1 MNQSAVKKVAVTLPS
16 MLLMLFLCFAGS
28 AKAQKVYRIGSLN
41 TAEQFVNAFEGFKSR
56 MAELGY
62 VEGRNVR
69 YDFYNA
75 KGSKEALNSF
85 AQKMVQDKVDLI
97 VTSAT
102 TSTVAAAK
110 ATEGTNLPVV
120 FLSAGNPQKLVK
132 SFASSGSNLAGI
144 SSATLE
150 ITGKRFELL
159 KELDPKVRRIAS
171 VDNPAGVNYQSSL
184 NEVRAGA
191 KRLGL
196 TIWEIEVRSREEI
209 QKTLPSITA
218 KTTDAIFTPPD
229 SFITEHIEMIA
240 KHAIKE
246 RLPLITSLI
255 ANVKKGC
262 LATYAAD
269 YFALGRQ
276 GAMLADKIFKGI
288 KPSDLPIEL
297 PDKLKLV
304 LNLKTAK
311 AIGFKI
317 PRELL
322 LRADEV
328 IE

>member
-1 MNQSAVKKVAVTLPS
+1 MRKIIITLLLGLDLYGTSAAL
-16 MLLMLFLCFAGS
+16 
-28 AKAQKVYRIGSLN
+28 AQKVYRIGSLN

-56 MAELGY
+56 MVELGY

-75 KGSKEALNSF
+75 KGNAEALNSF
-85 AQKMVQDKVDLI
+85 AQKTVQDKVDLI

-102 TSTVAAAK
+102 SSTVAAVK
-110 ATEGTNLPVV
+110 ATGGTNIPVV
-120 FLSAGNPQKLVK
+120 FLSAGNPEKLVK

-150 ITGKRFELL
+150 VTGKRLELL
-159 KELDPKVRRIAS
+159 RELAPSVKRIAS
-171 VDNPAGVNYQSSL
+171 FNHPGGVNYQVNL
-184 NEVRAGA
+184 NEIREGA
-191 KRLGL
+191 KRLGFTL
-196 TIWEIEVRSREEI
+196 WEIEVGSREEI
-209 QKTLPSITA
+209 LKVLPLITA
-218 KTTDAIFTPPD
+218 KTANAVFTPPE
-229 SFITEHIEMIA
+229 SLITEFIEMIA

-246 RLPLITSLI
+246 KLPLITSLLE
-255 ANVKKGC
+255 NVKKGC

-276 GAMLADKIFKGI
+276 GALLADKILKGA

-311 AIGFKI
+311 AIGLKI
-317 PRELL
+317 PREIL